1 MLASAHPLWDTPA
14 RQFSRVLYEG
24 MLDRRE
30 TVGDALLAARRTLA
44 KEHPDNPL
52 VWATTVLWGNPFVT
66 LPGTE

>member
-1 MLASAHPLWDTPA
+1 
-14 RQFSRVLYEG
+14 

-30 TVGDALLAARRTLA
+30 TVGDALLAARRSLA